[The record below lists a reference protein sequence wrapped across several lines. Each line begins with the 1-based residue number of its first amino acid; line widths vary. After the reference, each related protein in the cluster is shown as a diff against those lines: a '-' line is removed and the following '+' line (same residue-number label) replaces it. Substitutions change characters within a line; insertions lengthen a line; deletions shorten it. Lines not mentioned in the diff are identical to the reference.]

1 MPTLDELREAM
12 RSATQGVQAPPG
24 LVPAVQGRMRR
35 RLRLQVAGA
44 AALVA
49 AVIAAVFVPGSGGGP
64 SPDPVKPL
72 ATSSIAPPPAP
83 PAGMRL
89 LKVERFETLNKLM
102 RVEYTPTGRDTVFA
116 FSCPAGVK
124 YYIFNNGGLDACGYK
139 SRLRTGVGQTY
150 VGEFAAAPDI
160 PRGSGTVTQVRDAH
174 LAANPPVPGSWTVA
188 IYSGTCDKTFCPEH
202 QAVAE
207 PPQQDTGG
215 LPTIASVKGSAD
227 ARRKPVDTGGAATR
241 MRLTCLDGAAWAVIW
256 QDGVPGTPISCEAAE
271 SRGTTFDVPGGAR
284 IEITVFP
291 ASVSDPLWT
300 DDPADDKPTVSS
312 LAKLAKGVKPIGKW
326 TLTVYRP

>member
-1 MPTLDELREAM
+1 MPTLDELREAL
-12 RSATQGVQAPPG
+12 RSATQDVQAPPG
-24 LVPAVQGRMRR
+24 LVPSVRFRIRR
-35 RLRLQVAGA
+35 RMRLQVAGA

-49 AVIAAVFVPGSGGGP
+49 AVIAAVFVSGSA
-64 SPDPVKPL
+64 SPDRVQPL
-72 ATSSIAPPPAP
+72 ATPSIAPPPAP
-83 PAGMRL
+83 PEGMKL
-89 LKVERFETLNKLM
+89 LKVEQFKTLNELM

-124 YYIFNNGGLDACGYK
+124 YYIFNNGSLDACGYK

-150 VGEFAAAPDI
+150 VGEFAAAPGI
-160 PRGSGTVTQVRDAH
+160 PRGSGTVTQVRDAL

-188 IYSGTCDKTFCPEH
+188 IYSGDCDTVFCPEH
-202 QAVAE
+202 QAVAA

-227 ARRKPVDTGGAATR
+227 ARRKHVDTGGAATR

-256 QDGVPGTPISCEAAE
+256 REGVPGTPISCEAAE

-300 DDPADDKPTVSS
+300 DDPADDKPTAAS